1 MEQLLNNATQNYFLP
16 HEKLQRLLLALQQ
29 AGYACMGPQ
38 VRDGAIVYDA
48 LEDAKQLPWG
58 VRDHQTPGE
67 YRLEKIAEQ
76 GAFAFANG
84 PQAIK
89 PILFKPKETVWKVA
103 RNTEGKLIFQ
113 PENSPEKPIAVI
125 GARSCDLASMAIQ
138 DKVFL
143 EKGHV
148 DNRYRE
154 RRESLFLVAVNC
166 TYSSNNC
173 FCVSAGT
180 GPCVR
185 NPYDILMTELS
196 NGFVVSAGSEKGKK
210 IIEQLNLTESE
221 SEQNKH
227 AEKRVEK
234 AANMQTKRIPLNNT
248 RGLRDLLFSNLD
260 HPRWEEV
267 AERCLSC
274 GNCTSVCPTCFC
286 HSEVEVPSL
295 NGKESEHQREWDSC
309 FTAGHSYLN
318 GVGVIRDDTRKR
330 YRQWLT
336 HKVGSWFDQF
346 DTSGCVG
353 CGRCVTWCPVGIDI
367 TEELAAISGESNIR
381 EKDHE

>member
-1 MEQLLNNATQNYFLP
+1 MMRTDSFFLP
-16 HEKLQRLLLALQQ
+16 HQQLQNLILALQHS
-29 AGYACMGPQ
+29 GYSCIGPQ
-38 VRDGAIVYDA
+38 VRDNAIVYDV
-48 LEDAKQLPWG
+48 LEHADQLPWG
-58 VRDHQTPGE
+58 IRDHQAPGE
-67 YRLEKIAEQ
+67 YRLEKISEQ
-76 GAFAFANG
+76 EAFSFANG

-89 PILFKPKETVWKVA
+89 PILFKPRETIWKVI

-113 PENSPEKPIAVI
+113 PENPTEKSIAII
-125 GARSCDLASMAIQ
+125 GARSCDLVAMAIQ

-143 EKGHV
+143 EKKHV
-148 DNRYRE
+148 DNRYRD
-154 RRESLFLVAVNC
+154 RRENLFIVAINC

-180 GPCVR
+180 GPCVK
-185 NPYDILMTELS
+185 NLYDLLMTELP
-196 NGFVVSAGSEKGKK
+196 NGFVVKTSSEKGDK
-210 IIEQLNLTESE
+210 IVAQLTLTRSQQ
-221 SEQNKH
+221 EQNQL
-227 AEKRVEK
+227 AEERVEK
-234 AANMQTKRIPLNNT
+234 AAAMQTKRIPLDNT

-295 NGKESEHQREWDSC
+295 DGSQSEHQREWDSC
-309 FTAGHSYLN
+309 FTAGHSYVN
-318 GVGVIRDDTRKR
+318 GIGVIRDDTRKR

-353 CGRCVTWCPVGIDI
+353 CGRCITWCPVGIDI
-367 TEELAAISGESNIR
+367 TEELSAISGESNVR
-381 EKDHE
+381 DKKDE